1 MLVQTGR
8 NEEKNIDGGGDYAML
23 KQGQREK
30 QQENLT
36 GEVALGVK
44 EWIFSVVFREV
55 CTLYLIP
62 FQSPKVRQIHE
73 LFN

>member
-44 EWIFSVVFREV
+44 E
-55 CTLYLIP
+55 
-62 FQSPKVRQIHE
+62 
-73 LFN
+73 